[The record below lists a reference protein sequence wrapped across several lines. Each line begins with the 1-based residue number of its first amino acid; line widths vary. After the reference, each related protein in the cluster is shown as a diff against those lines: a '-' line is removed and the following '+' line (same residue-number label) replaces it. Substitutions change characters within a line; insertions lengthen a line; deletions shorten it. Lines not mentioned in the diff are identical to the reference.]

1 MEYPEL
7 QARYPNICYKLFKYH
22 FQVVFP
28 YYCCLH
34 SAGWLESFCRKG
46 KRQIKSKQHT
56 REQFNK

>member
-22 FQVVFP
+22 FQVVLP

-34 SAGWLESFCRKG
+34 SAGWLKSFCIKG
-46 KRQIKSKQHT
+46 KRKKTLKIKMAYKK
-56 REQFNK
+56 NK